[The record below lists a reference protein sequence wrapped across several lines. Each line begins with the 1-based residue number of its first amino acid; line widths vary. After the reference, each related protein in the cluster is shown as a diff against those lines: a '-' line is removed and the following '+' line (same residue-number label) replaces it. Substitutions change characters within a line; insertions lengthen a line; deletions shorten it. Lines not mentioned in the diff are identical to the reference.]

1 MSITS
6 PLLIYLDTNVYSR
19 PFDDQMNK
27 KIHAEANAFLKIL
40 TEVKA
45 GTLELL
51 SSDILKLEVD
61 EILDKTNRL
70 KIISYLEWCNDHINS
85 SEEVLKLAKSLQ
97 KKENFYEH
105 NS

>member
-1 MSITS
+1 MSTTS

-19 PFDDQMNK
+19 PFDDQTNE

-40 TEVKA
+40 AKVKA

-61 EILDKTNRL
+61 EVLDKKNRL

-85 SEEVLKLAKSLQ
+85 SEEVLKLAKAFS
-97 KKENFYEH
+97 
-105 NS
+105 